1 MLTAHRSPFFRK
13 AFCLLLTICAAECA
27 AQIVGGFVHNGT
39 DGKLQS
45 GDLIVV
51 TAGAHE
57 VGRAVSGQNGDF
69 KIRLKLPAGTSADT
83 LKVRVAHD
91 AVAYQQPIK
100 FGVAAEI
107 TVYDGAPRV
116 SGLSEYLSIFQFES
130 RVADRLEVTELHA
143 IQNDSWPRRTSVDPD
158 GIELAPPKGAH
169 NLFATITEADG
180 QAARLSIAAPSTKHG
195 GYKFGVPLKPGL
207 TKYILTY
214 ELPYAGK
221 FSFQRSA
228 QYSTKKTVI
237 VLPMAMSFTSL
248 ENLQF
253 DPVPDKS
260 GAQVKE
266 IDSLAKNDVLAF
278 RVAGTGV
285 LAQAFRPIGGP
296 NESASQFLP
305 AQPAKV
311 ETLHGDTSQAALAS
325 SMSNQRAP
333 VPTPTRAQAMSQS
346 VRNWAI
352 STFILLMLG
361 TAIAWRVARA
371 RSHRRAV

>member
-221 FSFQRSA
+221 FSFRRSA

-248 ENLQF
+248 ENLKF

-285 LAQAFRPIGGP
+285 LARAFRPIGGP

-305 AQPAKV
+305 AQPAKA
-311 ETLHGDTSQAALAS
+311 ETLRSETSQPALAS
-325 SMSNQRAP
+325 SPPNQRAP